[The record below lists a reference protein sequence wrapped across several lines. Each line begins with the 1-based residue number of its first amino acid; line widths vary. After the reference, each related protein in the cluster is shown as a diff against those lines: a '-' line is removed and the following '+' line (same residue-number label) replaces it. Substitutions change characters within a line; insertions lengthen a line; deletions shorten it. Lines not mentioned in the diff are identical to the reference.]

1 MRKLSAEQATPEQ
14 LEWAGR
20 VWDGSLRR
28 DCEALYWLASG
39 YPDTESQFALLI
51 WAHIGE
57 AIQNEIA
64 LNLLRLEGI
73 MKKAY
78 RK

>member
-51 WAHIGE
+51 
-57 AIQNEIA
+57 
-64 LNLLRLEGI
+64 
-73 MKKAY
+73 
-78 RK
+78 

>member
-1 MRKLSAEQATPEQ
+1 MRKLSAEKATPEQ

-20 VWDGSLRR
+20 VWDRSLRR

-39 YPDTESQFALLI
+39 YPDTDSQCAMLV
-51 WAHIGE
+51 WAHLGE

-64 LNLLRLEGI
+64 LNLLRLEQT
-73 MKKAY
+73 MKKAL